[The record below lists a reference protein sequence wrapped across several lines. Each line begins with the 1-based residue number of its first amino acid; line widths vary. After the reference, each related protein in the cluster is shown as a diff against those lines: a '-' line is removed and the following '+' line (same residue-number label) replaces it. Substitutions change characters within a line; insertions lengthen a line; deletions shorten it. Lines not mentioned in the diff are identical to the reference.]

1 MDGDG
6 DGGAT
11 ARDMT
16 PLVSEIQIKVYVHV
30 PLRKIF
36 SFTWQSPHFVVL
48 HGYFWSDYIS
58 QTHSIEERNRSNW
71 GDHFGSGGISVAG
84 LADVVGPKIR
94 MQNHIL

>member
-1 MDGDG
+1 M
-6 DGGAT
+6 
-11 ARDMT
+11 
-16 PLVSEIQIKVYVHV
+16 
-30 PLRKIF
+30 
-36 SFTWQSPHFVVL
+36 VL

-71 GDHFGSGGISVAG
+71 DDHFGSGGISVAG